1 MNGDV
6 RPIPVHKPFLFLAT
20 EEHASGESRA
30 REYIGSESNT
40 YYVVVT
46 GADHMSFTDARL
58 VSSRFTRDLKPD
70 DSAFE
75 RALLTTTLTRSL
87 VEEFF
92 GKYLKATVAPDLDLI
107 VRVDKK

>member
-1 MNGDV
+1 MNPAYADE
-6 RPIPVHKPFLFLAT
+6 A
-20 EEHASGESRA
+20 RA

-46 GADHMSFTDARL
+46 GADHMSFTDAGL

-70 DSAFE
+70 GSAFE
-75 RALLTTTLTRSL
+75 RARPTSISTRSL

-92 GKYLKATVAPDLDLI
+92 AKYLKAEAAPNLDLI
-107 VRVDKK
+107 VRVDKE